1 MVFSQLVARLIL
13 ILCGLAQSLMNL
25 VKPLAYLEIRE
36 KIVSQKAPN
45 SFSVRATFLA
55 QVSALLSRPLL
66 VTHKTLDSADI
77 SCC

>member
-36 KIVSQKAPN
+36 KRLFPKKPQILFQ
-45 SFSVRATFLA
+45 
-55 QVSALLSRPLL
+55 
-66 VTHKTLDSADI
+66 
-77 SCC
+77 